1 MWATVHRALPP
12 PSSLLCLSSL
22 PGISSFIP
30 SFPFLHRLD
39 RGTRNP
45 RKGFFSLSLFPSSR
59 NDRVYVEPLSFAIC
73 FFGNLVIRETPFPLK
88 RLVSRTVCSPLRNGV
103 LCKSFLLLF
112 DALHPFLFSYVLLA
126 TLFSLSF
133 STNVLYKKFDM
144 KERFDENWNGIWI
157 SNLAKR

>member
-1 MWATVHRALPP
+1 MHRALPP

-88 RLVSRTVCSPLRNGV
+88 RLVSRIVCSPLRNGV

-112 DALHPFLFSYVLLA
+112 DALHPFLFPYILLA
-126 TLFSLSF
+126 LSLFF
-133 STNVLYKKFDM
+133 YKRYIKSS
-144 KERFDENWNGIWI
+144 I
-157 SNLAKR
+157 

>member
-1 MWATVHRALPP
+1 MHRALPP
-12 PSSLLCLSSL
+12 PSSPSLSLFSSL
-22 PGISSFIP
+22 VPLL
-30 SFPFLHRLD
+30 PFLHRLD

-112 DALHPFLFSYVLLA
+112 GALHPFLFSYVLLA

-144 KERFDENWNGIWI
+144 KERFDEN
-157 SNLAKR
+157 